1 MAPPFVSMLCVGS
14 KISSA
19 RRDAMT
25 FRTILVAVSG
35 GTASDGAVELACRL
49 ARWFEAHLE
58 GLHVR
63 VDPIAVVAMATNG
76 FGMPL
81 AGEWID
87 QITDEAAQ
95 LAEKTKAA
103 FDAAVARHG
112 LSPGA
117 APRKTSASAAWR
129 EETGYAPN
137 LVSRRARFYDLVVLG
152 RSDRVMEQPHTD
164 TVEETLLHSG
174 RPLLLAPAQTPAVV
188 GETIAVGWNGSAEA
202 TRALAASLPLLG
214 VARAVSII
222 TIGDKGKEAVT
233 SAVDYLG
240 WHGIVAKHRSIQSA
254 PGVGPGEQLLAT
266 ARDEGADL
274 LVMGGYG
281 RTSWREFLLGGA
293 IREIVGVSLLPLLL
307 SH

>member
-1 MAPPFVSMLCVGS
+1 
-14 KISSA
+14 
-19 RRDAMT
+19 MT
-25 FRTILVAVSG
+25 FRTILAAASG
-35 GTASDGAVELACRL
+35 GTASDGAVVLACRL
-49 ARWFEAHLE
+49 ARRFEAHLE
-58 GLHVR
+58 GFHVR
-63 VDPIAVVAMATNG
+63 VDPIAVVAMAANG
-76 FGMPL
+76 FSMPL

-95 LAEKTKAA
+95 LAAKTKAA
-103 FDAAVARHG
+103 FDAAAARHG
-112 LSPGA
+112 LSPAA
-117 APRKTSASAAWR
+117 APKNSTSAVWR

-137 LVSRRARFYDLVVLG
+137 LVSRRARFFDLVVLG

-174 RPLLLAPAQTPAVV
+174 RPVLLAPAQAPAVV
-188 GETIAVGWNGSAEA
+188 GETIAIGWNGSAEA
-202 TRALAASLPLLG
+202 TRALAASFPLLG
-214 VARAVSII
+214 VARAVTII

-240 WHGIVAKHRSIQSA
+240 WHGIVAKHRNIQLS

-266 ARDEGADL
+266 AQDEGADL

-281 RTSWREFLLGGA
+281 RTPWREFLLGGA
-293 IREIVGVSLLPLLL
+293 TREIVGVSLLPLLL